1 MMRIDE
7 LAKTAAVETKRKQT
21 PERTDR
27 LAFQKKI
34 AEKLQEK
41 DKELNIWQE
50 LANRYN
56 VENTS
61 FENMSQIAKSLY
73 DAGEISLQDV
83 MTMTFD
89 YGRATEDL
97 KNCIQDIPSQ
107 FSMFETMPDSFG
119 NLNWLFEF
127 EARAQKNF
135 NYGNLLSYQN
145 NMRILD
151 ILKQIHHAK
160 QGD

>member
-41 DKELNIWQE
+41 DKDLNIWQE

-61 FENMSQIAKSLY
+61 FENISQIAKSLY

-89 YGRATEDL
+89 YARATEDL
-97 KNCIQDIPSQ
+97 KNRIQDIPSQ
-107 FSMFETMPDSFG
+107 FTMFETMPDSFG
-119 NLNWLFEF
+119 KMNWLLEF